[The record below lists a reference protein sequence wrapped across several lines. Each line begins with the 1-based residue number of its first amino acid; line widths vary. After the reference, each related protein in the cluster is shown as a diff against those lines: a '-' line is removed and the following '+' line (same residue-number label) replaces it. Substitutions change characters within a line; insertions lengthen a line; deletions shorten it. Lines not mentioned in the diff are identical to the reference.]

1 MNKLISVSALS
12 VLSLALVACA
22 SKPNPNLDQ
31 AHSNYSAL
39 TAQPQAQTLAA
50 LETKE
55 AADMLA
61 RADIAYADGKPQ
73 AQVDQLA
80 YISNQRVEVARQ
92 TLLQKQAEQQLAN
105 APAQRTQA
113 QLDARNKQVD
123 TLLQQL
129 QSKQTPRGTVV
140 TLGDVLF
147 QIDRAELT
155 PNGLRNV
162 QQLGTYL
169 QQNPNSQVVVEGF
182 TDNTGTTDHNL
193 RLSQARADSVRSAL
207 VAMGVSPTRIT
218 THGFG
223 KDYPVASNAT
233 PDSRTLNRR
242 VEVTIADGN
251 APVAPRV
258 L

>member
-39 TAQPQAQTLAA
+39 TAQPQAQTLAP

-55 AADMLA
+55 AADMIA

-73 AQVDQLA
+73 SQVDQLA

-92 TLLQKQAEQQLAN
+92 TMLQKQAEQSLAN

-113 QLDARNKQVD
+113 QLDARNQQVSV
-123 TLLQQL
+123 LLQQL
-129 QSKQTPRGTVV
+129 QAKQTPRGTVV

-162 QQLGTYL
+162 QELGNYL

-207 VAMGVSPTRIT
+207 VGMGVSPTRIT

-223 KDYPVASNAT
+223 KDYPVASNAS

-242 VEVTIADGN
+242 VEVTIANGP

>member
-31 AHSNYSAL
+31 AHSNYQAL
-39 TAQPQAQTLAA
+39 TAQPQAQTLAGV
-50 LETKE
+50 ETKE

-61 RADIAYADGKPQ
+61 RADIAYSDGKPQ

-92 TLLQKQAEQQLAN
+92 TLLQKQAEQSLAN

-113 QLDARNKQVD
+113 QLDARNAQVD
-123 TLLQQL
+123 VLKQQL
-129 QSKQTPRGTVV
+129 QAKQTPRGTVV

-155 PNGLRNV
+155 PNGMQNV
-162 QQLGTYL
+162 QQLGAYL
-169 QQNPNSQVVVEGF
+169 QQNPDSQVMVEGF

-193 RLSQARADSVRSAL
+193 RLSQARADSVRSVL

-223 KDYPVASNAT
+223 KDYPVASNAS

-242 VEVTIADGN
+242 VEVTIANGA
-251 APVAPRV
+251 APVTPRV

>member
-39 TAQPQAQTLAA
+39 TAQPQAQTLAP

-55 AADMLA
+55 AADMIA
-61 RADIAYADGKPQ
+61 RADIAYTDGKPQ
-73 AQVDQLA
+73 SQVDQLA

-92 TLLQKQAEQQLAN
+92 TMLQKQAEQSLAN

-113 QLDARNKQVD
+113 QLDARNQQVNV
-123 TLLQQL
+123 LLQQL
-129 QSKQTPRGTVV
+129 QAKQTPRGTVV

-162 QQLGTYL
+162 QELGNYL

-207 VAMGVSPTRIT
+207 VGMGVSPTRIT

-223 KDYPVASNAT
+223 KDYPVASNAS

-242 VEVTIADGN
+242 VEVTIANGG